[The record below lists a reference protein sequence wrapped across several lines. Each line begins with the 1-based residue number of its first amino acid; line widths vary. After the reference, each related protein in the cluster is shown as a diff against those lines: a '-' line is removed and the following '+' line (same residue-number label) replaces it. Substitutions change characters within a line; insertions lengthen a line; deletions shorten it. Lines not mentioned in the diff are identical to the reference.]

1 MPPPVRNP
9 YPYYESIRA
18 DRVHWDD
25 SLQRWTV
32 TNYDDVAAALAHPG
46 LSSHRPR
53 PNLNR
58 LGAEARE
65 QAQSVYDTLST
76 WLLRL
81 DAPAHTRLRTLTM
94 QALRSSDYAA
104 LSERINQK
112 SESLIGAKRHSG
124 QMEVISEFARP
135 LAVAAIGAFIGL
147 PPEHQ
152 SQFQL
157 WADAVGAAAE
167 GEPEARR
174 IAYAHRSLCAAND
187 YLLPLLSKTPAP
199 QESGLLA
206 GLRRAET
213 KNGRLSTPE
222 VAGITTLILLAGY
235 ETACHSLA
243 NGLLALLQHPDQLS
257 LLRADP
263 QLAAR
268 AATEVIRYDSPLQGV
283 LRVAAHDLELGG
295 KQIKQGQSVVLWLA
309 AANRDSAQFADPGRF
324 HIMRKS
330 VPHLAFG
337 HGIHACLA
345 AALGSLTI
353 ATGLNC
359 LLAQPGLRF
368 ASPGPEWQGNFL
380 FRCQRSL
387 RIYF

>member
-9 YPYYESIRA
+9 YPYYDSIRA
-18 DRVHWDD
+18 DPVHWDD
-25 SLQRWTV
+25 SLQRWAV
-32 TNYDDVAAALAHPG
+32 ANYDDVASALAHPS
-46 LSSHRPR
+46 LSSHRPG

-58 LGAEARE
+58 LGAQARE

-76 WLLRL
+76 WILRL
-81 DAPAHTRLRTLTM
+81 DAPVHTRLRTLTA
-94 QALRSSDYAA
+94 QALRGSDYEA
-104 LSERINQK
+104 LSQRIHQK
-112 SESLIGAKRHSG
+112 SERLIGAKRHSG
-124 QMEVISEFARP
+124 QIEVISDFAKP
-135 LAVAAIGAFIGL
+135 LTLAAISAFIGL
-147 PPEHQ
+147 PPEHD

-174 IAYAHRSLCAAND
+174 MAYAHRSLCAAND
-187 YLLPLLSKTPAP
+187 YLLELLSKTPAP

-206 GLRRAET
+206 GLRRAQS
-213 KNGRLSTPE
+213 KGDRLSAQE
-222 VAGITTLILLAGY
+222 VVGITTLLLLAGY

-243 NGLLALLQHPDQLS
+243 NGLLALLHHPDQLG
-257 LLRADP
+257 LLRAHP
-263 QLAAR
+263 QLADR
-268 AATEVIRYDSPLQGV
+268 AATEVVRYDSPLQGV

-324 HIMRKS
+324 HITRKS

-337 HGIHACLA
+337 HGIHACLG
-345 AALGSLTI
+345 AALGILTI

-359 LLAQPGLRF
+359 LVAQPRLRL

-380 FRCQRSL
+380 FRRQRSL
-387 RIYF
+387 RVYF